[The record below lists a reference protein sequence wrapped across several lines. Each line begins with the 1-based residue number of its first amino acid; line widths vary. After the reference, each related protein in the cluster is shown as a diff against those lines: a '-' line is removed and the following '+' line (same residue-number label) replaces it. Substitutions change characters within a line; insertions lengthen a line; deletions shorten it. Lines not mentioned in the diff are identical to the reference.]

1 MYSIILN
8 ESKQL
13 TQIYTTPVNQLF
25 MMEQLYNGFVYYK
38 HKSLIDE
45 LESCGLLWCFY
56 QLFGLSYW
64 RHPFTAEHPLVS

>member
-45 LESCGLLWCFY
+45 LESCGLL
-56 QLFGLSYW
+56 
-64 RHPFTAEHPLVS
+64 